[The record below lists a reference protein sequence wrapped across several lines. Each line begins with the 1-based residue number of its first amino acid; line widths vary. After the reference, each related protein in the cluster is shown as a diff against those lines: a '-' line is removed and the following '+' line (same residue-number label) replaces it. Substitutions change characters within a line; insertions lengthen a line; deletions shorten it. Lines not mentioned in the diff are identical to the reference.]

1 MRCFLFFVYIY
12 FTAVQRLDYR
22 EQPIGYDL
30 RRHDLRKFNNST
42 ANSFSVWNI
51 YMGGH
56 YAIEKRKT
64 PQLVFTGIDDIVVL
78 ADYNNYRII
87 DKS

>member
-1 MRCFLFFVYIY
+1 
-12 FTAVQRLDYR
+12 
-22 EQPIGYDL
+22 
-30 RRHDLRKFNNST
+30 
-42 ANSFSVWNI
+42 
-51 YMGGH
+51 MGGH

-78 ADYNNYRII
+78 ANYNNYRII